1 MNLRHIELSMA
12 ELQTFSDSQAED
24 IEIWKG
30 KVKMLEQEIKEVKAL
45 YNIAIDVR
53 DDFMEENERLK
64 ADLAAADARGD
75 E

>member
-1 MNLRHIELSMA
+1 MLEFQRQHIKGETMKNLEHAMLSIK

-30 KVKMLEQEIKEVKAL
+30 KVKQLE
-45 YNIAIDVR
+45 
-53 DDFMEENERLK
+53 EENERLK
-64 ADLAAADARGD
+64 ADLIAADARGD

>member
-1 MNLRHIELSMA
+1 MKNLEHAMLSIK

-30 KVKMLEQEIKEVKAL
+30 KVKQLE
-45 YNIAIDVR
+45 
-53 DDFMEENERLK
+53 EENERLK
-64 ADLAAADARGD
+64 ADLIAADARGD